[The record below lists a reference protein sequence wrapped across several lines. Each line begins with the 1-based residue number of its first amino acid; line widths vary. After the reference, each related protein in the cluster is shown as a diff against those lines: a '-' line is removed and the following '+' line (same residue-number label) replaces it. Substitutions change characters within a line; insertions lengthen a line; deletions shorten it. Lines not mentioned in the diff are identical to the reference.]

1 MPETFYLAGRADPEK
16 DGIRHRT
23 ILKTLRAPFQVPF
36 LFSTAAEAIRRFPA
50 CHKQKRNVI
59 PLRNVITY
67 RHSMSRV
74 SFSTSLIGGSA
85 LLRIMFA
92 LGVMAVLWLA
102 IYWAISL
109 P

>member
-1 MPETFYLAGRADPEK
+1 
-16 DGIRHRT
+16 
-23 ILKTLRAPFQVPF
+23 
-36 LFSTAAEAIRRFPA
+36 
-50 CHKQKRNVI
+50 
-59 PLRNVITY
+59 
-67 RHSMSRV
+67 MSRV